1 MVSRTTGPEVLQVFH
16 RCICVQTCV
25 WDQPWPHVG
34 LFTAL
39 WLDQSIYC
47 TIRCTV
53 MEMWCNNG
61 IMCLVK
67 ALLAPNSSSASF
79 PRKDMCWG
87 APAGS
92 CSLPKQ
98 CSQMCVFP
106 LQMEWNIFAA
116 ARDKNRWNL
125 GETRFSTRFYSFR
138 LAPPPTPLAEHNE
151 LSVLVFETPPVSPVL
166 GMTERS
172 RLGKNCITAGSSP
185 LCKYS
190 YGHAC
195 GNVSREMSV
204 TTTSVS
210 SFVVQLA
217 SIVPTPA
224 PLNKALFFL
233 RCHPVFHTQRFH
245 PLKLGLN
252 KIYLHLCMQ
261 R

>member
-1 MVSRTTGPEVLQVFH
+1 MVSRTTGPDVLRVFH

-39 WLDQSIYC
+39 WLDRSIYC

-106 LQMEWNIFAA
+106 LQMEWNTLPISAL
-116 ARDKNRWNL
+116 RP
-125 GETRFSTRFYSFR
+125 GSTIH
-138 LAPPPTPLAEHNE
+138 L
-151 LSVLVFETPPVSPVL
+151 PVSYWPILTPGDAHISWQGLCVFTESYWAPAVL
-166 GMTERS
+166 TPACHYYKGA
-172 RLGKNCITAGSSP
+172 LLAGSVENR
-185 LCKYS
+185 S
-190 YGHAC
+190 Y
-195 GNVSREMSV
+195 
-204 TTTSVS
+204 
-210 SFVVQLA
+210 
-217 SIVPTPA
+217 
-224 PLNKALFFL
+224 
-233 RCHPVFHTQRFH
+233 
-245 PLKLGLN
+245 
-252 KIYLHLCMQ
+252 
-261 R
+261 